1 MLRIDRKE
9 LKAPARV
16 IDLDLSSAD
25 GYEEDKI
32 SVEAYRSVWCL
43 SRVDGVPHAISFW
56 DVTADTSV
64 SLPDLR
70 ESLRAETDVDCVA
83 GSGLPAVPA
92 SGCEITVVIC
102 TRDRPET
109 LRVTL
114 NSLQR
119 QTDADFRVLV
129 VDNASTSPDT
139 AAVVEELSLP
149 NCEFA
154 VEPHLGLSRARNR
167 GLQLVTTD
175 FIAYIDDDE
184 TADLN
189 WIRRLKEGF
198 AHESKPAAVC
208 GIIVPAE
215 LEYEAQVRVEQYGG
229 LNKGRD
235 LTSEVLRA
243 GTPSVTSPLYPLPAF
258 GAGGNMAFRTEL
270 LRAIGGFDNC
280 LGAGTRTHGCEE
292 TRAFSALLSAGHA
305 ILHWPA
311 ALIWHP
317 HRRDM
322 TALRKQFYGYSAGV
336 SAFYMSTILSKPS
349 AIFEI
354 LRLAPHALRDMRGGG
369 SENLRSGH
377 LPDDFPGDLLR
388 ETRRGYL
395 KGGPM
400 YIYEVLRNRRRVAAA

>member
-9 LKAPARV
+9 LRAPARIV
-16 IDLDLSSAD
+16 DLELNSIDGS
-25 GYEEDKI
+25 EEDKF
-32 SVEAYRSVWCL
+32 SVEAYRSLWCL
-43 SRVDGVPHAISFW
+43 SRVSGIPRTVSFW
-56 DVTADTSV
+56 DVAAETSV

-70 ESLRAETDVDCVA
+70 DNLRAETDADCVA
-83 GSGLPAVPA
+83 GAGFRSIPA
-92 SGCEITVVIC
+92 SGYEITVVIC

-114 NSLQR
+114 NSLRR
-119 QTDADFRVLV
+119 QTDPDFRVLV
-129 VDNASTSPDT
+129 VDNGSTSPET
-139 AAVVEELSLP
+139 AAVVEELCLP
-149 NCEFA
+149 NWEYV
-154 VEPHLGLSRARNR
+154 VEPRLGLSRARNR

-184 TADLN
+184 TTDPN

-198 AHESKPAAVC
+198 AHESNPAAVC

-215 LEYEAQVRVEQYGG
+215 LDYEAQVRVEQYGG

-235 LTSEVLRA
+235 LTPEVLKA

-258 GAGGNMAFRTEL
+258 GAGGNMAFRTQL
-270 LRAIGGFDNC
+270 LRAIGGFDPY

-292 TRAFSALLSAGHA
+292 TRVFSLLLSGGHA

-322 TALRKQFYGYSAGV
+322 TALRTQFYGYSAGV

-349 AIFEI
+349 AIFDI
-354 LRLAPHALRDMRGGG
+354 LRLAPRALRDMRGG

-377 LPDDFPGDLLR
+377 LPDDFPIDLLKA
-388 ETRRGYL
+388 TRRGYL

-400 YIYEVLRNRRRVAAA
+400 YIYEAFRNRREVTVL